1 MTARRRR
8 HGARFPRRL
17 FPRTLAA
24 LLALAATV
32 LAGPAAAQPSDGQTF
47 KDWRLRCGKADAA
60 TPPPCHIFQTVV
72 VSQTGQP
79 FLYVAAGYP
88 PEGTGGPTLFL
99 TLPLGIHLPSGVR
112 LSVDQGQPVPVPVVH
127 CDRDGCHARL
137 ALDRRLIESLRA
149 GLVAQ
154 VGFQD
159 GVGQPIT
166 VPVSLKGFT
175 AALKAVR

>member
-8 HGARFPRRL
+8 QGVRFPRRL
-17 FPRTLAA
+17 FRRPLPALLLAA
-24 LLALAATV
+24 AAL

-47 KDWRLRCGKADAA
+47 KDWRVRCRKADAA
-60 TPPPCHIFQTVV
+60 APPQCHIFQTVV
-72 VSQTGQP
+72 VSQTAQP

-99 TLPLGIHLPSGVR
+99 TLPLGIHLPSGVSLR
-112 LSVDQGQPVPVPVVH
+112 VDRGQPVPAQVVH

-137 ALDRRLIESLRA
+137 ALDRRLIKSLQA

-154 VGFQD
+154 VAFQD
-159 GVGQPIT
+159 GVGQPIM

>member
-8 HGARFPRRL
+8 QGARFP
-17 FPRTLAA
+17 PRPISQTLPA
-24 LLALAATV
+24 LLAAALAL
-32 LAGPAAAQPSDGQTF
+32 LAGPAAAQPSDGQIF
-47 KDWRLRCGKADAA
+47 KDWRLRCDKADAA
-60 TPPPCHIFQTVV
+60 TPPSCHIFQTVV

-88 PEGTGGPTLFL
+88 REGPGGPTLFL
-99 TLPLGIHLPSGVR
+99 SLPLGIHLPSGVS

-137 ALDRRLIESLRA
+137 ALDRRLIKSLQA

-166 VPVSLKGFT
+166 VPVSLRGFT